1 MVIRDGVNNPLSA
14 TLRAN
19 NSLCLTK
26 YHLLWI
32 PVWGSKLQVTTNNLD
47 KLSKGHVRSKPSLH
61 QWVIISMWCMI
72 CLLHFFFSPQL
83 FWLRTFTRL
92 LDSQKILLNITGH
105 HSICI
110 TDKFVSVILV
120 SIFPGG
126 EKNKTHVTAF
136 PKWRLFCQME
146 ANIELPEFQRRHE
159 VVFNI
164 FGFSSIM
171 LLGTRRCLSL
181 SRYYTTQ

>member
-1 MVIRDGVNNPLSA
+1 MLHFGLITRCVWLSTICYEYRFEVVNYKWQLTTWINCRKVMCVA
-14 TLRAN
+14 NLRCISEWS
-19 NSLCLTK
+19 SLCD
-26 YHLLWI
+26 
-32 PVWGSKLQVTTNNLD
+32 VWYACCV
-47 KLSKGHVRSKPSLH
+47 
-61 QWVIISMWCMI
+61 
-72 CLLHFFFSPQL
+72 FFFPPQL

-92 LDSQKILLNITGH
+92 LDSQKILLNITAH
-105 HSICI
+105 HSICT

-136 PKWRLFCQME
+136 PKWRLFCQIE
-146 ANIELPEFQRRHE
+146 ANIELPEFQWRHE

-171 LLGTRRCLSL
+171 LLGTARCLSL